1 MRAPVVIQSEN
12 KLLEDV
18 TSTLESILEARIKKR
33 SGLPGDEGI
42 DCVLEVKGT
51 QGVWIMPVEVKK
63 QVYPR
68 DIRQAIWKIEEFCR
82 KNDNK
87 HDVVPIFVAELLSEG
102 AREMLKEHDVGYYE
116 MGGTLYIKH
125 KQSIIDIQKPRTKVA
140 KRGSVDLFTDARE
153 MVVHALLQ
161 SQGKW
166 FSGEELSERSGTS
179 AYTVSGVLRELEM
192 REWLDKTSEGGRSQ
206 RRKLVN
212 PGALLNAWSE
222 ATKQRKNP
230 ALYGYLFASDALDCV
245 RKIERKVNH
254 VEGDFSWALTGAL
267 AANQAT
273 QLLTGVSVAEI
284 IVPPGSAEL
293 FAQLTGI
300 KRAEKGYNVVVH
312 ECAPA
317 ALQFINFENK
327 IPVASNFIQYLS
339 LLDGKGRNAEL
350 AEQFRREILEI

>member
-1 MRAPVVIQSEN
+1 MIQSEN
-12 KLLEDV
+12 KLLQDV
-18 TSTLESILEARIKKR
+18 TSALESILEARIKKR

-42 DCVLEVKGT
+42 DCVLEVRGI

-63 QVYPR
+63 QAYPR
-68 DIRQAIWKIEEFCR
+68 DIRQAIWKIKEFCQ
-82 KNDNK
+82 KNTSQPDI
-87 HDVVPIFVAELLSEG
+87 VPIFVAELISDG
-102 AREMLKEHDVGYYE
+102 AREMLKELDVGYYE
-116 MGGTLYIKH
+116 MGGTLFIKH
-125 KQSIIDIQKPRTKVA
+125 KQSIIDIQKPRKRAA
-140 KRGSVDLFTDARE
+140 KRGSGDLFTDARE

-161 SQGKW
+161 LQGKW

-206 RRKLVN
+206 RRRLIN
-212 PGALLNAWSE
+212 PAALLNAWSE
-222 ATKQRKNP
+222 ATRQRENR
-230 ALYGYLFASDALDCV
+230 ALYGYLFATDAVDCV
-245 RKIERKVNH
+245 RKIERKVSH
-254 VEGDFSWALTGAL
+254 AGGDISWALTGAL
-267 AANQAT
+267 PANQAMP
-273 QLLTGVSVAEI
+273 LLTGVNVAEI

-293 FAQLTGI
+293 FTQLTGI

-317 ALQFINFENK
+317 ALQFINYENN
-327 IPVASNFIQYLS
+327 IPVASDFIQYLS

>member
-1 MRAPVVIQSEN
+1 MIHSEN
-12 KLLEDV
+12 KLLEEV
-18 TSTLESILEARIKKR
+18 TSVLESIFEAKIKKW
-33 SGLPGDEGI
+33 SGLPGDDGI
-42 DCVLEVKGT
+42 DYVLEVRGI
-51 QGVWIMPVEVKK
+51 QGIWIMPVEVKK
-63 QVYPR
+63 QAYPR
-68 DIRQAIWKIEEFCR
+68 DIRQAIWRIEEFCQ
-82 KNDNK
+82 KNSNK
-87 HDVVPIFVAELLSEG
+87 PDIVPIFVAELISEG
-102 AREMLKEHDVGYYE
+102 AREMLKEHDIGYYE
-116 MGGTLYIKH
+116 MGGTLFIKY
-125 KQSIIDIQKPRTKVA
+125 KQSIIDIQKPRKRATK
-140 KRGSVDLFTDARE
+140 RRSGNLFTGARE

-206 RRKLVN
+206 RRRLIN

-222 ATKQRKNP
+222 AYRQRENR
-230 ALYGYLFASDALDCV
+230 ALYGYLFAPDAVDCV
-245 RKIERKVNH
+245 RKIERKISNAG
-254 VEGDFSWALTGAL
+254 GDINWALTGAL
-267 AANQAT
+267 PANQAT
-273 QLLTGVSVAEI
+273 PLLTGVNVAEI

-293 FAQLTGI
+293 FTQLTGI

-317 ALQFINFENK
+317 ALQFINYENN
-327 IPVASNFIQYLS
+327 IPVASDFIQYLS